1 MNGTE
6 SIRSNLAGNGNIRP
20 VAVQRWGA
28 LVGGAAL
35 AIFGVTRRSPLGVA
49 LAAGGG
55 AIAIAGVRA
64 NRKQQESFATSSVLL
79 SCTPNEA
86 FSFWHDFENLPR
98 FMNHLESVKVTGNRR
113 SRWIAIGPV
122 GYKVQWDAEIVNERE
137 NELIAWRSL
146 PGSEIDVEGSV
157 EFRPAPGNRGTL
169 VTASVRYLPPA
180 GKLGNI
186 VAKLFGKDPNFLMRQ
201 DLRRFKALVETGE
214 IPTTSGQTHGPRDL
228 STGVMRIVDPDQ
240 SIRGESRISEL
251 VTAQRRAS

>member
-1 MNGTE
+1 
-6 SIRSNLAGNGNIRP
+6 
-20 VAVQRWGA
+20 
-28 LVGGAAL
+28 
-35 AIFGVTRRSPLGVA
+35 
-49 LAAGGG
+49 
-55 AIAIAGVRA
+55 
-64 NRKQQESFATSSVLL
+64 
-79 SCTPNEA
+79 
-86 FSFWHDFENLPR
+86 
-98 FMNHLESVKVTGNRR
+98 
-113 SRWIAIGPV
+113 
-122 GYKVQWDAEIVNERE
+122 
-137 NELIAWRSL
+137 LIAWRSL

-214 IPTTSGQTHGPRDL
+214 IPTTIGQTHGPRDL